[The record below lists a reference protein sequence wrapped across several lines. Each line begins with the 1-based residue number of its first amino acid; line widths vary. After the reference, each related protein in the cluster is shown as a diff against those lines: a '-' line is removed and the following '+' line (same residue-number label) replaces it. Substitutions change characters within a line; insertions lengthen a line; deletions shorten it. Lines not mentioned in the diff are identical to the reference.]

1 MNENDEQ
8 PESLDE
14 LEESEQPL
22 WKPPRG
28 SEGPQLRCGQCDRAI
43 CLGEDAHELEQG
55 VIGPRGFVPIAATTL
70 LCSEACVRGFVS
82 GTDEQIETRPRRI
95 P

>member
-1 MNENDEQ
+1 MENNDRDEFQ
-8 PESLDE
+8 EDEHEAPEI
-14 LEESEQPL
+14 
-22 WKPPRG
+22 
-28 SEGPQLRCGQCDRAI
+28 RCGQCDRGI
-43 CLGEDAHELEQG
+43 RLGEDAHELEQG

-82 GTDEQIETRPRRI
+82 GTNEQIERRPRQI